1 MSKRRKYSKRFRFMR
16 SHHRMTILELS
27 IKFWVNPNIIYDLI
41 HGAPTSLEYSKII
54 NELHERGIPC

>member
-1 MSKRRKYSKRFRFMR
+1 MR

-54 NELHERGIPC
+54 NELQERGIPC